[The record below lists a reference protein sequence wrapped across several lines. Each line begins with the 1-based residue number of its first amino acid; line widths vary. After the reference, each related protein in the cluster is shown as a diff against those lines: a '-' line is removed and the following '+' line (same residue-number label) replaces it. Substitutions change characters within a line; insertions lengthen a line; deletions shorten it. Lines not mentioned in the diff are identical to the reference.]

1 MKDMKH
7 SHYSTHLLLLL
18 SVIAGILSSSFLNAA
33 NEYKVEAVKQAAINI
48 DLELNFA
55 ADPIEYSPFTNNLFT
70 LTLTNNGEEDATGI
84 AVYAPFPNSSLS
96 YTGSTVSQGDYSV
109 WTSIWEVGDLAS
121 GETAVLELSLFVL
134 NVENDISLFAQVQA
148 ANEEDIDSTPDNN
161 ITQIPEEDDEAI
173 VTITHLGGGGG
184 GGGNENVD
192 IELTMDT
199 NHAEVNVGSQFSY
212 TLKATNSGED
222 NATGLRVHFLL
233 PDEVKYISNNN
244 DQTTYDPITGE
255 WNIGNLPSKATRSV
269 LIDVEVLVGGIISA
283 SAEVVTMNETDVDST
298 PNNGDES
305 EDDFYSIDMLGL
317 QIDLE
322 LDMELQEGASN
333 IVVQGEEVTFLV
345 HVENKGPTVGYNSK
359 IRAILPGGFTYLNNT
374 VTMGEYVD
382 DLGVWVI
389 GDIPPFETQTMEIT
403 VTMDIEGP
411 LTYTCEARTS
421 NVPDIDSTPSNFDPN
436 EDDIDSLTIYTAAV
450 LSDIELNASVK
461 DSLEKS
467 EEVRFLTVT
476 VTNNGPANATDIIVK
491 DVFPSELDLITANT
505 ENGTYEERIWTIG
518 DLENEETA
526 VLNLEV
532 NVELLMDSV
541 TYFAHVITASPF
553 DSDSTPD
560 NNDTQIPHED
570 DEASVIISP
579 VIIDTD
585 IESNFEV
592 GKFSLYPTPTLGLV
606 NLSYTSKSKQIKLTL
621 SDLSGHNLYHETL
634 KLTSPQNTIQLDLT
648 KFPTG
653 VYFLN
658 ALTENGHFSAKI
670 LKE

>member
-1 MKDMKH
+1 MKH
-7 SHYSTHLLLLL
+7 SHYLTHLLFLL
-18 SVIAGILSSSFLNAA
+18 SVIASFLNSPSLNAA
-33 NEYKVEAVKQAAINI
+33 NKYDIAVVKEAAMGI
-48 DLELNFA
+48 DLELSFEAN
-55 ADPIEYSPFTNNLFT
+55 PIEYTAFTDNLFT
-70 LTLTNNGEEDATGI
+70 LTLTNNGEENATGI
-84 AVYAPFPNSSLS
+84 EVYAPFPSSSLS
-96 YTGSTVSQGDYSV
+96 YTGSNVSQGDYSV

-121 GETAVLELSLFVL
+121 GESAVLELSLFVL

-161 ITQIPEEDDEAI
+161 ITQIPEEDDEAL

-184 GGGNENVD
+184 SGGNENVD
-192 IELTMDT
+192 IELTMST
-199 NHAEVNVGSQFSY
+199 NHAEVNAGSQFSY
-212 TLKATNSGED
+212 ILKVTNSGED
-222 NATGLRVHFLL
+222 KATGVRVHFLL
-233 PDEVKYISNNN
+233 PEEVKYIGNNS

-283 SAEVVTMNETDVDST
+283 SGEVVAMNETDVDST
-298 PNNGDES
+298 PNNGDEN

-322 LDMELQEGASN
+322 LDMELREGTSN

-345 HVENKGPTVGYNSK
+345 NVENKGPTVGYNSK
-359 IRAILPGGFTYLNNT
+359 IRAILPSGFTYLNNT
-374 VTMGEYVD
+374 VTMGEYLD

-389 GDIPPFETQTMEIT
+389 GDIPPYETQTMEIT
-403 VTMDIEGP
+403 VTMDEQGP

-421 NVPDIDSTPSNFDPN
+421 NVPDVDSTPSNFDPN

-467 EEVRFLTVT
+467 AEVRFVT
-476 VTNNGPANATDIIVK
+476 VVVANNGPANATDIVVK
-491 DVFPSELDLITANT
+491 DVFPSDLELINAST
-505 ENGTYEERIWTIG
+505 EKGMYEEGVWTIG
-518 DLENEETA
+518 DLENGETA

-570 DEASVIISP
+570 DETSVLISP
-579 VIIDTD
+579 IIIDTN
-585 IESNFEV
+585 IEPAFNTEN
-592 GKFSLYPTPTLGLV
+592 FSLYPIPTTGIV
-606 NLSYTSKSKQIKLTL
+606 NLSYKANSEQIKLIL
-621 SDLSGHNLYHETL
+621 SDLSGRNLYQTIL
-634 KLTSPQNTIQLDLT
+634 KTSSVSPTTQLDLRD
-648 KFPTG
+648 FPAG
-653 VYFLN
+653 VYFLSM
-658 ALTENGHFSAKI
+658 LTENESISAKI
-670 LKE
+670 LKK